1 MPRTR
6 GLAGGTAVRTE
17 RKASSVVDTMQSAT
31 TAGLV
36 VHVDDVAANPRNPQA
51 RAVKVEDLVPSVRE
65 VGVMVPI
72 LLTPVSEWLAVH
84 PEDADAVAGKA
95 WIAQDGHRRLAAA
108 KLAERPEVPFV
119 VRGVD
124 IDEAMIRLH
133 TAKAM
138 RLTPIE
144 EATQYS
150 RLVERG
156 MTQQEIARQTGV
168 SQSHVAKRLKLLTLP
183 EAIQTAID
191 FGHIE
196 VGEALKLASTGAKD
210 PDLLERAG
218 EQVALELRAPQ
229 ADSTDREDGE
239 DNDDD
244 EAQRPV
250 TVSLSTVV
258 RRVSEERELEAGK
271 HAAVAKAEELN
282 AEYCENVYSRLGEA
296 RWHNQI
302 FTPAQIREA
311 AAEKNLLVTPTHSE
325 PNYYLIRRPRPVADD
340 KQKIEAR
347 NRRAAIEARGRALRT
362 AVTVKV
368 SAATLQDALV
378 AMTLSGL
385 ALGSQTT
392 TLAYDLAREADLAP
406 SGLGDW
412 TWRKTL
418 AELPESQRA
427 KTAWVIA
434 LAAFESYTRSE
445 HLAWGAFHRWYFD
458 LLRDVVD
465 YVPTAWEQA
474 RIDAIT
480 AEEE

>member
-1 MPRTR
+1 MTRTR
-6 GLAGGTAVRTE
+6 GLSGATGLRTE
-17 RKASSVVDTMQSAT
+17 RKPSDVVQAMEQAAASGSS
-31 TAGLV
+31 

-72 LLTPVSEWLAVH
+72 LLTPVSEWIAVH
-84 PEDADAVAGKA
+84 PEDADAVAGKK

-108 KLAERPEVPFV
+108 KLAGRPEVPFV

-124 IDEAMIRLH
+124 VDEAMIRLH
-133 TAKAM
+133 TTKAM

-144 EATQYS
+144 EATQY
-150 RLVERG
+150 RHLVDRG
-156 MTQQEIARQTGV
+156 MTQQEVASRTGV

-191 FGHIE
+191 FGQVE
-196 VGEALKLASTGAKD
+196 VGEALKLVSAAAKD

-218 EQVALELRAPQ
+218 EQVAQELSPPQ
-229 ADSTDREDGE
+229 VDHTDRRG
-239 DNDDD
+239 DNED
-244 EAQRPV
+244 EADRPV
-250 TVSLSTVV
+250 SISLSTVV

-271 HAAVAKAEELN
+271 HAAVARAEELN
-282 AEYCENVYSRLGEA
+282 AEYCENIYSRLGET

-368 SAATLQDALV
+368 SAVTLQDALV

-392 TLAYDLAREADLAP
+392 TLAYDLARESDLAP

-474 RIDAIT
+474 RIDALT
-480 AEEE
+480 AEDE